1 MNDWKLA
8 TYMENL
14 HVNKPGWMGL
24 YSKKTGKTV
33 DPTYRDIGHCMA
45 LLSKEALTAAAVVY
59 QDDHEA
65 LVALNTVALTLEEIW
80 KRSLQDNLLGL
91 CLFRDLYTRIREIPK
106 GPEAYA
112 TFCACF
118 VQSYFSYLFAVQKMA
133 IGLEESFG
141 TSTQE
146 FVGMMEILAT
156 LPESLRKAVI
166 KEFAEQGMWPS
177 NISYAQLLRRLDD
190 FIELVKRD
198 QLVRQTREKAK
209 ESGNGGH
216 S

>member
-45 LLSKEALTAAAVVY
+45 LLSKEALTAAAVVH
-59 QDDHEA
+59 QDDPEA
-65 LVALNTVALTLEEIW
+65 LVALNTVALTLEEVW

-91 CLFRDLYTRIREIPK
+91 CLFRQLYDRIRELHK

-118 VQSYFSYLFAVQKMA
+118 VQTYFSYLFTVQKMA
-133 IGLEESFG
+133 IGLEEGFG
-141 TSTQE
+141 TNIQE
-146 FVGMMEILAT
+146 FTGIMEIMAT
-156 LPESLRKAVI
+156 LPENLRKPVI
-166 KEFAEQGMWPS
+166 KEFAEQGTWPS
-177 NISYAQLLRRLDD
+177 NISYGHLLRRLDD

-198 QLVRQTREKAK
+198 QLVRQAREKKK
-209 ESGNGGH
+209 ESSDGR
-216 S
+216 